1 MELLLN
7 NLKIKKK
14 SFSSLPNVRRWF
26 RRTKNLLEKWAT
38 HSYTVDVQKMLV
50 SATPQGHRGANNG
63 LNFFT
68 IYTIVYVMF
77 EMFILETVFWLKS
90 ELSCHNSSGVSSV

>member
-63 LNFFT
+63 LNFST
-68 IYTIVYVMF
+68 MVVYTSILLPKLWILIYQATDF
-77 EMFILETVFWLKS
+77 
-90 ELSCHNSSGVSSV
+90 